1 MLLAA
6 MSIWYF
12 VRHAQSTANLEGW
25 LAGQIDAPLSD
36 LGWVQA
42 KETART
48 IAQLTPRISR
58 VLSSDLQ
65 RCRCT
70 ARCIADSL
78 GLPIVEEMRELRE
91 QHLGDWQGQSL
102 SQIQRIGRLDD
113 LRSWR
118 FSPPHGESLCAVANR
133 ISVSLAQRYQGID
146 TVVVTHKNVLRAIIG
161 LLRDM
166 SDAELMNLRLPDG
179 TIIREELGPD
189 RWASQIRDIDL

>member
-1 MLLAA
+1 

-12 VRHAQSTANLEGW
+12 VRHAQSTANVEGW
-25 LAGQIDAPLSD
+25 LAGQIDVPLTD
-36 LGWVQA
+36 LGWAQA

-48 IAQLTPRISR
+48 IAQVTPRISR

-102 SQIQRIGRLDD
+102 SQIQRIGRLDN

-133 ISVSLAQRYQGID
+133 VSVSLTQRYQEID

-161 LLRDM
+161 LLREM
-166 SDAELMNLRLPDG
+166 SDAELMKLRLSDG
-179 TIIREELGPD
+179 TIICEELGPD
-189 RWASQIRDIDL
+189 RWASQIRKIEL

>member
-1 MLLAA
+1 MLFAA

-12 VRHAQSTANLEGW
+12 VRHAQSTANREGW

-36 LGWVQA
+36 LGWAQA

-70 ARCIADSL
+70 ARCIADWL

-102 SQIQRIGRLDD
+102 NQIQRIGGLDN

-118 FSPPHGESLCAVANR
+118 FSPPHGESLYAVANR
-133 ISVSLAQRYQGID
+133 ISVSLAQRYQEID

-189 RWASQIRDIDL
+189 RWASQIRNIDL

>member
-1 MLLAA
+1 

-25 LAGQIDAPLSD
+25 LAGQIDVPLSD
-36 LGWVQA
+36 LGWAQA
-42 KETART
+42 RETART
-48 IAQLTPRISR
+48 IAHLTPRISR

-102 SQIQRIGRLDD
+102 SQIQRIGRLDN

-133 ISVSLAQRYQGID
+133 ISVSLAQRYQEID
-146 TVVVTHKNVLRAIIG
+146 TVVVTHKNVLRAILG
-161 LLRDM
+161 LLRDL
-166 SDAELMNLRLPDG
+166 SDAQLMNLRLPDG
-179 TIIREELGPD
+179 TIIREELSPD
-189 RWASQIRDIDL
+189 RWASQIRNLDL